1 MVLWG
6 WWLSHSA
13 GQGSPPPSAALF
25 KGQGTSP
32 PAPRMRGRGMTRL
45 PRPLPSLPVESG
57 APSSSP
63 PLFLQS
69 HPVPGPLPASPG
81 AFLWRQL
88 PWAGG
93 PAWLGRSWQ
102 GPPPLPRGLG
112 RLLRGTGAPG
122 SSEAPRLPRAA
133 PLAGGAMSPLAQG
146 EGGRPGVSPPQT
158 RSFQETGAAP
168 GGDGRVDGV
177 KSLFKGVCSPGGGA
191 GAGAVVSPP
200 FNGHLWEGSLGPTG
214 LSPGQLPSHRATWP
228 NDTAL
233 ACGSSEWA
241 EVPGE

>member
-1 MVLWG
+1 M
-6 WWLSHSA
+6 
-13 GQGSPPPSAALF
+13 
-25 KGQGTSP
+25 
-32 PAPRMRGRGMTRL
+32 
-45 PRPLPSLPVESG
+45 PRPVSTCFCHCMSESYLQSPSLSS
-57 APSSSP
+57 PSSP
-63 PLFLQS
+63 LLFLQS

-102 GPPPLPRGLG
+102 SSPPLPRDLG

-177 KSLFKGVCSPGGGA
+177 KSLFKGVCSPGGGRS
-191 GAGAVVSPP
+191 G
-200 FNGHLWEGSLGPTG
+200 
-214 LSPGQLPSHRATWP
+214 
-228 NDTAL
+228 
-233 ACGSSEWA
+233 GSSEPPLQRAPMGRVSGAHRTEPWPAA
-241 EVPGE
+241 ESQSHLAQ